1 MRIFTAKVKLIAA
14 SVILFSSI
22 ALSQIPDFH
31 WSTKGSGT
39 LNDQGMA
46 IAVDQ
51 MGYVYVTG
59 QFFSTALSFAP
70 GLTITMPGGSGN
82 CDFFLAKFDPMGNA
96 IWGMN
101 GGGTLTDRGYGV
113 TFDHQGQL
121 LVTGHYFG
129 TATFGSHTMTSSG
142 NLDAF
147 TFKADT
153 AGNIIWM
160 KEGKSVSQVSTRGIA
175 SDYYGNVVITGYYGS
190 ATVDSVRFDDIKLV
204 TNGARDVFTVK
215 YNNNGDVLWGRT
227 GGGVL
232 SGEEGKAVAVDIA
245 GNVYV
250 TGMYNDTASFGSVTL
265 NGNGGSEIFIVK
277 YDADG
282 NLAWAK
288 TAGGLK
294 TDVGYGIALD
304 GLGNLY
310 VCGNVDSAATFES
323 TNVLTAGGYDAF
335 VAKYDT
341 SGNLIWVSLA
351 GGAANDVYL
360 DIAVD
365 RFGYCVTTGYFNG
378 PATFGSFVL
387 DGYAGDD
394 ASFVKYD
401 QSGGVLWAKE
411 GIGTDND
418 RGIAVTADGGG
429 NLIASGYFKSW
440 VKFGSDSLVSAGV
453 EDVFIIKIGDNIIPV
468 ELASFTGNFEDGMVT
483 LKWLTVTELN
493 NYGFEIEKS
502 FDKTNFDK
510 IDFVK
515 GIGTTTEKQFYT
527 YIDNDVKTGKTYY
540 RLRQIDFDGTFSY
553 SNIIEVD
560 INIPSKF
567 ELEQNYPNP
576 FNPSTSI
583 KYSLAAKSKVELKVY
598 NILGKEVA
606 LLVNDTQDAGSY
618 EVQFSVGSFGNAE
631 KLSSGIYIYEL
642 NAGAFSAKKKMM
654 LVK

>member
-14 SVILFSSI
+14 CVILFSTF
-22 ALSQIPDFH
+22 ALSQIPEFH

-39 LNDQGMA
+39 LNDQGLA
-46 IAVDQ
+46 IAVDP

-59 QFFSTALSFAP
+59 QFFSSALSFAP
-70 GLTITMPGGSGN
+70 DLTITMPGGSGN

-96 IWGMN
+96 IWGWN

-113 TFDHQGQL
+113 AFDHQGQL

-129 TATFGSHTMTSSG
+129 TATFGSHVITSSG

-190 ATVDSVRFDDIKLV
+190 ASVDSVRFDDIKIV
-204 TNGARDVFTVK
+204 TNGQRDIFTVK

-227 GGGVL
+227 GGGSL
-232 SGEEGKAVAVDIA
+232 SGEEGKAVAVDIS

-288 TAGGLK
+288 TAGGPK

-304 GLGNLY
+304 GSGNLY
-310 VCGNVDSAATFES
+310 VCGNVDSAATFEG

-341 SGNLIWVSLA
+341 SGNLMWVSLA
-351 GGAANDVYL
+351 GGAANDSYL
-360 DIAVD
+360 DVAVD
-365 RFGYCVTTGYFNG
+365 RFGFCYATGYFNG

-401 QSGGVLWAKE
+401 KSGGVLWAKE
-411 GIGTDND
+411 GAGNDND
-418 RGIAVTADGGG
+418 RGLAAAVDGGG

-440 VKFGSDSLVSAGV
+440 VKFGGDSLMSAGV
-453 EDVFIIKIGDNIIPV
+453 EDVFVTKIGDNIIPV
-468 ELASFTGNFEDGMVT
+468 ELASFTGNFEDGMVL
-483 LKWLTVTELN
+483 LKWSTATELN

-502 FDKTNFDK
+502 YDKAAFDKLG
-510 IDFVK
+510 FVK
-515 GIGTTTEKQFYT
+515 GAGSTTDKQYYT
-527 YIDNDVKTGKTYY
+527 YIDNDIKTGTAYY
-540 RLRQIDFDGTFSY
+540 RLRQIDFDGTHTY
-553 SNIIEVD
+553 SNVIEISV
-560 INIPSKF
+560 NIPAKF

-576 FNPSTSI
+576 FNPVTTISF
-583 KYSLAAKSKVELKVY
+583 SLPEASVVNLTLFNSLGEEVETIVNNSMAAGRHTITL
-598 NILGKEVA
+598 
-606 LLVNDTQDAGSY
+606 DASNY
-618 EVQFSVGSFGNAE
+618 
-631 KLSSGIYIYEL
+631 SSGVYVYVLKAVDSSGKNYI
-642 NAGAFSAKKKMM
+642 GSKKLIVLK
-654 LVK
+654 